1 MMGFERFA
9 VARWL
14 SLAAVLTGL
23 GACGPPRLGVPLAQL
38 RPEPLTTVRPG
49 DVIEIE
55 FWQQAELSGERIVD
69 DNGRIHLPLVR
80 DVEVGGLSAE
90 EIRERLTQR
99 YGQYYADPLIV
110 VNVRLGVSITGA
122 VQAPGRYTVDPALNM
137 LDLLGLAGG
146 LQYEA
151 NRDRIELNRDG
162 HRYQINLDDAL
173 LATQPE
179 TLRLQSGDWIYVPRR
194 FWTLQR
200 TATYATITVLLLTIA
215 NFFVN

>member
-1 MMGFERFA
+1 M
-9 VARWL
+9 
-14 SLAAVLTGL
+14 
-23 GACGPPRLGVPLAQL
+23 
-38 RPEPLTTVRPG
+38 
-49 DVIEIE
+49 
-55 FWQQAELSGERIVD
+55 
-69 DNGRIHLPLVR
+69 R

-122 VQAPGRYTVDPALNM
+122 VQAPGRYTVDPALNV